1 MTRSA
6 VFVDRDGT
14 LVDDPPPGYLND
26 PARVTLI
33 PGTADAINRLHALGY
48 LVVVVTN
55 QAGIAR
61 GRITWDQYHAVAR
74 RLDALLAAGGARLD
88 ATYVCPH
95 APEIGGECPCRKPG
109 LLLYERARDELG
121 IEFSR
126 SYWVGDRIT
135 DLLPALT
142 LKGTAMLVLTGHG
155 ADHRENALG
164 QALPVAADV
173 AAAASAIAARR

>member
-1 MTRSA
+1 VSRSA

-26 PARVTLI
+26 PARVALI
-33 PGTADAINRLHALGY
+33 PGTAEAINRFHALGY

-61 GRITWDQYHAVAR
+61 GRVTWDQYHAVAK
-74 RLDALLAAGGARLD
+74 RLDELLAAEGARLD
-88 ATYVCPH
+88 ATYLCPH
-95 APEIGGECPCRKPG
+95 APEIDGECPCRKPG
-109 LLLYERARDELG
+109 LLLYERARDDLG
-121 IEFSR
+121 IDFLR

-142 LKGTAMLVLTGHG
+142 LEGRAMLVLTGHG
-155 ADHRENALG
+155 IDHRESTLAQG
-164 QALPVAADV
+164 LPVVADV
-173 AAAASAIAARR
+173 AAAANAIAARR

>member
-1 MTRSA
+1 VTRPA

-26 PARVTLI
+26 PERVALV
-33 PGTADAINRLHALGY
+33 PGTAAAINRLHSLGY

-61 GRITWDQYHAVAR
+61 GRVTWDQYHAVAKR
-74 RLDALLAAGGARLD
+74 MEDLLSAEGAYLE

-95 APEIGGECPCRKPG
+95 APEIDGECPCRKPAV
-109 LLLYERARDELG
+109 LLYEQARDQLG

-135 DLLPALT
+135 DLTPALT
-142 LKGTAMLVLTGHG
+142 LGGRAILVLTGHG
-155 ADHRENALG
+155 TDHRESALAQG
-164 QALPVAADV
+164 FPVVADV
-173 AAAASAIAARR
+173 AAAASAIAARQ